1 MEIDVFLALTSAGV
15 SEAQARS
22 AAEAIRKDMAAEIR
36 EAQKEVATKFDISN
50 IKVDIA
56 NLKVE
61 MANMKAEL
69 FQRIADMQRFTVT
82 SMFGGFGVLSVL
94 MTLFKFMG

>member
-61 MANMKAEL
+61 MANMKAEDTRL
-69 FQRIADMQRFTVT
+69 TNASRDEVARKKQERSPLAPTP
-82 SMFGGFGVLSVL
+82 
-94 MTLFKFMG
+94 